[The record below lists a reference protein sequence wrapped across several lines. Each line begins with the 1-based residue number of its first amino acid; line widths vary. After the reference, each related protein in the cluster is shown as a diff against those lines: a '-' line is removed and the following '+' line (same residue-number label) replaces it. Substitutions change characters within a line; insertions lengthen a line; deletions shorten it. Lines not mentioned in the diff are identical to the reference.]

1 MWCAHRL
8 KRSLCSRRPSCRCRS
23 KDLDVLLTGE
33 FLSKGLDMG
42 IWVQPFW
49 FFFPEYLQFS
59 IFRLFL
65 RDEKSPIKIVFFWD
79 LTLKN
84 SRTPSQP
91 WFTYSPELMFTGK
104 CSGPLQ
110 FIIKE
115 PILGFWGF
123 QKKRS
128 LWSIDNSSP
137 IPIVSGLVQSEKLSV
152 QPALASLPNLLV
164 NLSRPWNHHGFLV
177 KDLVLWGSRAKG
189 GIGIPWRVLPQVFQ
203 ESFCWGWHH
212 NDLVEP

>member
-42 IWVQPFW
+42 IWVQPSW
-49 FFFPEYLQFS
+49 TFFPEYLQFS

-65 RDEKSPIKIVFFWD
+65 RDEKSPMISKSFFWD

-115 PILGFWGF
+115 PKGFSGF
-123 QKKRS
+123 PKNGPS
-128 LWSIDNSSP
+128 DPLTTP
-137 IPIVSGLVQSEKLSV
+137 PLFLVSGLVQSEKLSV
-152 QPALASLPNLLV
+152 QPGREITMA
-164 NLSRPWNHHGFLV
+164 WV

-189 GIGIPWRVLPQVFQ
+189 GIGIPWLRVLPQGFQ
-203 ESFCWGWHH
+203 ESSCWGWHH